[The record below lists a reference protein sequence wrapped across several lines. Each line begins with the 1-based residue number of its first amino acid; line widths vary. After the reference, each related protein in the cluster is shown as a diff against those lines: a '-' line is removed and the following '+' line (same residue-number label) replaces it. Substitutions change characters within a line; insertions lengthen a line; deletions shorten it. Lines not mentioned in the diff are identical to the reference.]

1 VEATSLVPMQPI
13 GALNSAKKDL
23 NCTAIK
29 QKYPCRNQQID
40 ILEKLMNNSEIN
52 NSFITIDGSS
62 ATGKTSITLA
72 LLRHLRLRFAYID
85 CDEGLRPRALLG
97 SILHQLRKTKHMR
110 PSVFDTISNCEGHA
124 HFLNQLPSVLQGSQ
138 GWLLLDNAHRLA
150 GNSTLLTTFARA
162 RDACGAKLRFILIS
176 SRGWGGS
183 QFVQEGLMLN
193 PIFVTF
199 PAYSPSEI
207 NKILQHSFQIQL
219 KEAAKQ
225 REEDKLDG
233 YIDSNNSNSNSNT
246 STQLT
251 DAQFTSAY
259 NAFLVSFV
267 DSVCRASTNLRDIA
281 VAAKDLFA
289 KYIEPLQKGQSLP
302 PAALYTRIR
311 QDVKNTIHNMQSRL
325 TDVFQVAAASN
336 NNNNNNNN
344 NNAVVLGVRTGGS
357 NGSLK
362 HSRGGTGAVNSSGLD
377 FDLPY
382 VSKFLLLA
390 AFIASRNK
398 PTTDAQVFDPGYI
411 SGKRKRKN
419 GQAMDRATEAAL
431 EAQLRGPHSF
441 PLERLLHMFYCI
453 YQDGDD
459 DFDDDVGNDDE
470 MGNGGGGG
478 GGGGGKGGVTCG
490 DAFGAG
496 RWAKEQALG
505 RSGGAS
511 SSAVMRAQS
520 RSVVV
525 GSAHVLMQV
534 TQLCSLRLL
543 EHCGGGSSL
552 EARTYKCLLNEESAS
567 AVATNLGISLSDYLR
582 LGQ

>member
-1 VEATSLVPMQPI
+1 MQPI
-13 GALNSAKKDL
+13 EAVNSAKKDL
-23 NCTAIK
+23 NCTVIK
-29 QKYPCRNQQID
+29 QKYPCRNKQID
-40 ILEKLMNNSEIN
+40 ALEQLMNNSETN

-62 ATGKTSITLA
+62 ATGKTSIALA

-97 SILHQLRKTKHMR
+97 SILHQLRKLKHRR
-110 PSVFDTISNCEGHA
+110 PGVFDTISNCEGHA

-150 GNSTLLTTFARA
+150 ANPTLLTTFARA
-162 RDACGAKLRFILIS
+162 KDACGAKLRFILIS
-176 SRGWGGS
+176 SRGWGDS
-183 QFVQEGLMLN
+183 QFAQEGLMLN

-207 NKILQHSFQIQL
+207 NKILQHSFQIHL
-219 KEAAKQ
+219 KEVVKQ

-233 YIDSNNSNSNSNT
+233 YIDSSNSNSKS
-246 STQLT
+246 STLIDSSQL
-251 DAQFTSAY
+251 TSAY
-259 NAFLVSFV
+259 NAFLVPFV

-281 VAAKDLFA
+281 VAARDLFA
-289 KYIEPLQKGQSLP
+289 KYIEPLEKGQSLP

-325 TDVFQVAAASN
+325 TDVFEVAAVSN
-336 NNNNNNNN
+336 NNNNNN
-344 NNAVVLGVRTGGS
+344 ALVVGNVNSIGGS
-357 NGSLK
+357 CNAPLR
-362 HSRGGTGAVNSSGLD
+362 HNRGGSGSINSSGLD

-411 SGKRKRKN
+411 SGKRRRKN

-431 EAQLRGPHSF
+431 DAQLSGPHSF
-441 PLERLLHMFYCI
+441 PLERLLHIFYSI

-459 DFDDDVGNDDE
+459 DYDVDGGD
-470 MGNGGGGG
+470 MGSGGGSKQGG
-478 GGGGGKGGVTCG
+478 LTYG

-505 RSGGAS
+505 RSTGAS

-520 RSVVV
+520 RSAVI